1 MITKNINTVIVSRPY
16 QKEIDQM
23 VDLLLNETRYHLND
37 EDNFDY
43 LEDDFYRIK
52 KYLKSINHREKIP
65 ERAVAEIKDILNAA
79 LNEVSLA
86 DPRHLQ
92 NRLRLLINRLNNL
105 LMHKYN
111 TQIKKYI
118 I

>member
-1 MITKNINTVIVSRPY
+1 MITKNINTVIISRPY
-16 QKEIDQM
+16 QNEIDQM

-52 KYLKSINHREKIP
+52 KYLKSINHREKMP

-79 LNEVSLA
+79 LNEVSLD

-92 NRLRLLINRLNNL
+92 NRLSLLIKRLSDL
-105 LMHKYN
+105 LVHQYN